1 MTARLGAIATFFALR
16 IGCALIL
23 LKLAASRLSVAGFAD
38 FSQYLAFASLVTLLA
53 VGAIQNGLIRQ
64 VAAARSRTELDETL
78 AAAAAIWLA
87 ASVLLLTV
95 AIAAAGLIGV
105 VLVGHRGEAVPVI
118 ALTAAAVF
126 AGPGQIRCSVL
137 TGQGRMIPSLAIQ
150 SVGLLAGAAG
160 AAVFALRGSPSAAA
174 LAFACGSLVP
184 SAPVLAL
191 ALRPLPRL
199 PAAARVA
206 AQSTQLLRYSL
217 AFGAVAAATPL
228 TLFALRWQYRLD
240 FGGDA
245 LGRWLS
251 ANRIS
256 DLSTQLIGLFMLQ
269 VFVPHVAQLADPA
282 ARRRF
287 MLICGA
293 GGMAVMALPLIAFSV
308 AAEPLVR
315 LFLSPSFLP
324 AIPAIRTYM
333 AGDMLRVWTSIAIY
347 AAFAAG
353 RAERYAALELAVVG
367 AIAALAM
374 VLMGQGYASAPQWA
388 YLATH
393 AAFSAGFVALL
404 FVSWRSPAASRIA
417 AAASLTSK
425 TSARQW

>member
-1 MTARLGAIATFFALR
+1 MTARLGAIGLFFALR

-38 FSQYLAFASLVTLLA
+38 FSQYLAFASLMTLLA
-53 VGAIQNGLIRQ
+53 VGGSQNGLIRQ
-64 VAAARSRTELDETL
+64 VAAARDRADFEETL
-78 AAAAAIWLA
+78 ASAAAIWLV
-87 ASVLLLTV
+87 ASALLLVLTIV
-95 AIAAAGLIGV
+95 AAGAIGV
-105 VLVGHRGEAVPVI
+105 VLVGHGGEAAVI
-118 ALTAAAVF
+118 VALTVAAVF
-126 AGPGQIRCSVL
+126 AGPGQIRCSML
-137 TGQGRMIPSLAIQ
+137 SGQGRMIASLAIQ

-160 AAVFALRGSPSAAA
+160 AAVFAFRGDPAAAA
-174 LAFACGSLVP
+174 LAFAAGSLIPSVP
-184 SAPVLAL
+184 
-191 ALRPLPRL
+191 ALRITLRPFNWP
-199 PAAARVA
+199 PAAALLVQATR
-206 AQSTQLLRYSL
+206 LLRYSL
-217 AFGAVAAATPL
+217 AFGTVAAATPL
-228 TLFALRWQYRLD
+228 MLFALRWQYRAD

-269 VFVPHVAQLADPA
+269 VFVPHVAQLGDRA

-287 MLICGA
+287 TLVCGA
-293 GGMAVMALPLIAFSV
+293 GGMAIMALPLIAFSV

-347 AAFAAG
+347 TAFAAG
-353 RAERYAALELAVVG
+353 RAERYAALELAVLG
-367 AIAALAM
+367 SIAVLSL

-388 YLATH
+388 YFATH
-393 AAFSAGFVALL
+393 AAFSAGFLVLL
-404 FVSWRSPAASRIA
+404 LVSWRSSAASRIA
-417 AAASLTSK
+417 ETASLTSK
-425 TSARQW
+425 ISARQL

>member
-1 MTARLGAIATFFALR
+1 MTARLGAIGVFFALR

-53 VGAIQNGLIRQ
+53 VGGSQNGLIRQ
-64 VAAARSRTELDETL
+64 VAAARSRHDLEEIL
-78 AAAAAIWLA
+78 AAAAAIWIA
-87 ASVLLLTV
+87 ASAVLLVLAV
-95 AIAAAGLIGV
+95 VAAGLIGV
-105 VLVGHRGEAVPVI
+105 VLVGHGGDSAIVV

-126 AGPGQIRCSVL
+126 AGPGQIRCSML
-137 TGQGRMIPSLAIQ
+137 SGQGRMISSLAIQ
-150 SVGLLAGAAG
+150 SAGLLAGAAG
-160 AAVFALRGSPSAAA
+160 AAVFALRGDPAAAA
-174 LAFACGSLVP
+174 LAFAAGSLVP
-184 SAPVLAL
+184 SVPVLRL
-191 ALRPLPRL
+191 ALRRFAWPPV
-199 PAAARVA
+199 VA
-206 AQSTQLLRYSL
+206 LVAQGRQLLRYSF
-217 AFGAVAAATPL
+217 AFGTVAAATPL
-228 TLFALRWQYRLD
+228 MLFALRWQYRAD

-269 VFVPHVAQLADPA
+269 VFVPHVAQLADGS

-287 MLICGA
+287 TLICGA
-293 GGMAVMALPLIAFSV
+293 GGMAIMALPLIAFSV

-347 AAFAAG
+347 SAFAAG
-353 RAERYAALELAVVG
+353 RAERYAALELAALG
-367 AIAALAM
+367 SIAVLSL

-388 YLATH
+388 YFATH
-393 AAFSAGFVALL
+393 AAFSAGFLALL

-417 AAASLTSK
+417 DTASLTSK
-425 TSARQW
+425 ISARQL

>member
-1 MTARLGAIATFFALR
+1 VTARLGAIGLFFALR

-53 VGAIQNGLIRQ
+53 VGGSQNGLIRQ
-64 VAAARSRTELDETL
+64 VAAARSRGNLEETL
-78 AAAAAIWLA
+78 AAAAAIWIA
-87 ASVLLLTV
+87 ASAVLLVVT
-95 AIAAAGLIGV
+95 IAAAGLIGV
-105 VLVGHRGEAVPVI
+105 ILVGHRGEGIMIV
-118 ALTAAAVF
+118 ALTGAAIF
-126 AGPGQIRCSVL
+126 AGPGQIRCSML
-137 TGQGRMIPSLAIQ
+137 SGQGRMISSLAIQ
-150 SVGLLAGAAG
+150 SVGLLASVAG
-160 AAVFALRGSPSAAA
+160 AAIVALRGDPAAAA

-184 SAPVLAL
+184 SVPVVRLAL
-191 ALRPLPRL
+191 ARFAWPPLTAL
-199 PAAARVA
+199 VA
-206 AQSTQLLRYSL
+206 QGKQLLRYSL
-217 AFGAVAAATPL
+217 AFGTVAAATPL
-228 TLFALRWQYRLD
+228 TLFALRWQYRAD

-269 VFVPHVAQLADPA
+269 VFVPHVAQLADRP

-287 MLICGA
+287 TLICGA
-293 GGMAVMALPLIAFSV
+293 GGMAIMALPLIAFSV

-347 AAFAAG
+347 TAFAAG
-353 RAERYAALELAVVG
+353 RAERYAALELAVLG
-367 AIAALAM
+367 SIAALSL

-388 YLATH
+388 YFATH

-404 FVSWRSPAASRIA
+404 FFSWRSPPASRIA
-417 AAASLTSK
+417 ETVSLTSK
-425 TSARQW
+425 ISARQV